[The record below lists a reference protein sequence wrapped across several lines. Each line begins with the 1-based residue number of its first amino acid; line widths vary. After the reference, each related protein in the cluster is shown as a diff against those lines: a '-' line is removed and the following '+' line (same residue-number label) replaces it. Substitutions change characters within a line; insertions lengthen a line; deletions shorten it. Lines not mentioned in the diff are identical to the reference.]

1 MGITRED
8 KRETW
13 TIDGPLQRDLPRE
26 ELHRGGWE
34 VWSLMEHDLDNYIE
48 EHGQHVGKAE
58 EEVEDD
64 FAQHLGIGG
73 SSYEDDGASSSHYG
87 GGATQWPTWD

>member
-8 KRETW
+8 KRESW

-48 EHGQHVGKAE
+48 EHGQHVGEAE
-58 EEVEDD
+58 VEVEDD
-64 FAQHLGIGG
+64 FAQHSGIGG
-73 SSYEDDGASSSHYG
+73 SSYQDDGASSSHYG